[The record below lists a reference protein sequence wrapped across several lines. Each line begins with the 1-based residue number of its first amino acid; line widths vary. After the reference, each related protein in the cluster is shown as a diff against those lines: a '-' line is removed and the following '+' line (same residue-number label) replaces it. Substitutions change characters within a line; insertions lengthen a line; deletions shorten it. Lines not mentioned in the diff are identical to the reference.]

1 MGQLVPNPSGTKQG
15 VRCGLWRRIAKVA
28 GQCSIFEVL
37 GGRPGECFNP
47 RVHISR
53 HQHDGLVE
61 DVVVDRRRRLT
72 PEEEVV
78 EEEVVVQAEVVEE
91 PQAAVDVEEL
101 EVEEAAELPADES
114 QPTEQFSTA
123 ELKSALTPEP
133 ELEPEPEPAPALEP
147 EPEPEPVLEA
157 EPQPEVAEPSAAPA
171 IDELEQTP
179 DFLEETPE
187 HDRLWFERKPPRD
200 FDF

>member
-1 MGQLVPNPSGTKQG
+1 MGMLDEAIREHLDLKRRQGADPSE
-15 VRCGLWRRIAKVA
+15 IAHLESEA
-28 GQCSIFEVL
+28 L
-37 GGRPGECFNP
+37 GG
-47 RVHISR
+47 
-53 HQHDGLVE
+53 VE
-61 DVVVDRRRRLT
+61 Q
-72 PEEEVV
+72 EEVV
-78 EEEVVVQAEVVEE
+78 EEEVVAQAEVVEE
-91 PQAAVDVEEL
+91 PQAEVDVEEL
-101 EVEEAAELPADES
+101 EVEEAADSPAAAS

-133 ELEPEPEPAPALEP
+133 EPEPAPEPTPALEP

-157 EPQPEVAEPSAAPA
+157 EAQPEAAEPSAAPA
-171 IDELEQTP
+171 VDELEQTP